1 MSHCYGCDEHDA
13 HCTCFKKVEKVG
25 PFSDE
30 PVMYG
35 TPWGDLVPASA
46 LAAEQAKV
54 RELVEVLENVQEADT
69 AGATPKMVQD
79 VRAEVRAAIAKYG
92 EQK

>member
-1 MSHCYGCDEHDA
+1 MGEA
-13 HCTCFKKVEKVG
+13 HS
-25 PFSDE
+25 PH
-30 PVMYG
+30 
-35 TPWGDLVPASA
+35 

>member
-54 RELVEVLENVQEADT
+54 RELVELVKRYRNETPLGHQPYMIADK
-69 AGATPKMVQD
+69 AD
-79 VRAEVRAAIAKYG
+79 DAIAKYG
-92 EQK
+92 EQR